1 MKSLEEETKDLQSQD
16 EQVLPFTFM
25 SCPLSCLIFFPRYVP
40 HLCMSYDIMA
50 PVFLQA
56 QTTLKIYNMNSDRL
70 NRNLETAGE
79 ENTLLLES
87 NAQVS

>member
-25 SCPLSCLIFFPRYVP
+25 CCPLSCLIFFPHSGCHMTLWP
-40 HLCMSYDIMA
+40 S
-50 PVFLQA
+50 VFLQA
-56 QTTLKIYNMNSDRL
+56 QTTLKIYTMNSDRL

-79 ENTLLLES
+79 ENTLLQES